1 MKLVKFEN
9 IILNK
14 RYYIE
19 VPETNYSNIEKTN
32 KYKVSGKVKKIL
44 PNKIMFWKLKYVNN
58 KYFNINIIE
67 GKPILL
73 VLYKR
78 DNKMYRIMN
87 STLTDE
93 LVYKNET
100 TVYEIENEK
109 RNINL
114 VLRNI
119 IGDPYFDYTL

>member
-1 MKLVKFEN
+1 
-9 IILNK
+9 
-14 RYYIE
+14 
-19 VPETNYSNIEKTN
+19 
-32 KYKVSGKVKKIL
+32 
-44 PNKIMFWKLKYVNN
+44 
-58 KYFNINIIE
+58 
-67 GKPILL
+67 
-73 VLYKR
+73 
-78 DNKMYRIMN
+78 MN

>member
-1 MKLVKFEN
+1 M
-9 IILNK
+9 NK

-32 KYKVSGKVKKIL
+32 KYKVSGKVKKIF

-87 STLTDE
+87 STLIDE

-100 TVYEIENEK
+100 IVYEIENEK
-109 RNINL
+109 RNVNL

-119 IGDPYFDYTL
+119 IGDPYFDYTV